1 MTLDERAELDRFGI
15 GSQAAA
21 GARQQFYDQLRLLP
35 GMLEAD
41 VFAQDRKIIWSTNR
55 SLVGQTVDGNDGLE
69 KAFASHVTVSTSYS
83 RPVNDPENQW
93 FTRKLEKLHVE
104 SYVPITDERGDVAAV
119 ARIHKEP
126 DNLQQMIDRGYVLVW
141 SCTAYAVVILY
152 LVLLWFIHRVH
163 ITLGAQQQRL
173 VEAEALCAFGEM
185 SAAVVHGIRSPLA
198 CMRSSAE
205 LALDGD
211 LESSRKNATDIVVQ
225 IDRLG
230 AWVRDLLA
238 FSRPVTRQDQQVDLD
253 SLVEQ
258 CLSHFLGQLE
268 KSRIT
273 CEFENSPSGLSL
285 VLGERRLVMQALANV
300 VANAIEAMPNGGAL
314 RLAVRRENRLRRA
327 VLVVSDS
334 GCGMSPTELQQV
346 FKPYFTTK
354 PEGLGLGMSL
364 TKRIMERFGG
374 AISLCSRKGEGTRTS
389 LSFRLA

>member
-1 MTLDERAELDRFGI
+1 MNELGVSDWGAGIGRRPRAGASEASVPVTSIWQLPLLRWFSIYGLVAFAAIGIPIAAVLSHFMTQEILDHDAALSSQFIVKVADPQSSQARLRPSRTLGLILDERADL
-15 GSQAAA
+15 
-21 GARQQFYDQLRLLP
+21 
-35 GMLEAD
+35 
-41 VFAQDRKIIWSTNR
+41 
-55 SLVGQTVDGNDGLE
+55 
-69 KAFASHVTVSTSYS
+69 
-83 RPVNDPENQW
+83 
-93 FTRKLEKLHVE
+93 
-104 SYVPITDERGDVAAV
+104 AAV

-126 DNLQQMIDRGYVLVW
+126 DSLRQMIDRGHVLVW
-141 SCTAYAVVILY
+141 LCTAYGVVILY

-273 CEFENSPSGLSL
+273 CAFENSPSGLSL

>member
-1 MTLDERAELDRFGI
+1 MPPMNELVVTDWGAGNRRRPGGGASEASVPVTSIWQLPLLRWFSIYGLVAFAAIGIPIAAVLSHFMTQEILDHDAALSSQFIVKVADSQSSQARLRPSRTLGLILDERADL
-15 GSQAAA
+15 
-21 GARQQFYDQLRLLP
+21 
-35 GMLEAD
+35 
-41 VFAQDRKIIWSTNR
+41 
-55 SLVGQTVDGNDGLE
+55 
-69 KAFASHVTVSTSYS
+69 
-83 RPVNDPENQW
+83 
-93 FTRKLEKLHVE
+93 
-104 SYVPITDERGDVAAV
+104 AAV

-126 DNLQQMIDRGYVLVW
+126 DSLRQMIDRGHVLVW
-141 SCTAYAVVILY
+141 LCTAYGVVILY

-285 VLGERRLVMQALANV
+285 VLGERSLVMQALANV